1 MSAAHELIAARA
13 RRVRL
18 VRRRVAAAALAGF
31 VLAWGLVAFDG
42 SKRETTTVASTATA
56 TTPTAPAAGGT
67 LTTRQ
72 S

>member
-1 MSAAHELIAARA
+1 MSAAHELRA
-13 RRVRL
+13 RRIRR
-18 VRRRVAAAALAGF
+18 VRRRVVATALAVF

-42 SKRETTTVASTATA
+42 SKGTTTTTVA
-56 TTPTAPAAGGT
+56 TTIAAPAATPGS